1 MCIFLDG
8 QRLWRDL
15 DRPSGGIRME
25 PTFSRRGAGEAR
37 AGHRGRVCLPSGGI
51 KAESSRV
58 GEANSID
65 VNRRVLA
72 GSFIGWCWWQAVI
85 CLCPR
90 DDGLVS
96 CPDGEQPG
104 LEDYSMI
111 GIIDVTYNKTWA
123 KLQEKKTNTHG
134 EKINVNRLSN
144 R

>member
-72 GSFIGWCWWQAVI
+72 GSFIG
-85 CLCPR
+85 
-90 DDGLVS
+90 
-96 CPDGEQPG
+96 
-104 LEDYSMI
+104 
-111 GIIDVTYNKTWA
+111 
-123 KLQEKKTNTHG
+123 
-134 EKINVNRLSN
+134 
-144 R
+144 